1 MSQHSLGPFPCGSEL
16 FDVKYDGQLD
26 KNDLP
31 KGIGRMTR
39 MNSKVAQNEKNCY
52 ELVPTIE
59 SIHGRFVKGYPQGKS
74 TIRYTD
80 RTFMEANFE
89 KGIINGKVRIF
100 RNEKRG
106 EKLSAVGLFQNGQP
120 HGPFWILSPDQDQYM
135 QVHFNEGR
143 IVPENTLLLDFEA
156 EWAILGTLVNGSHLL
171 NPLKIELDWVGEYN
185 CMQVLRIPK
194 EVSGEPLDHK
204 VKLPS
209 TILGVPESQRVIVKP
224 SKMMYFN
231 RVAKTGSQSFIHLL
245 VTLGQKLGYN
255 TIPQIRQRETV
266 ADSEKGV
273 QEEVNTMVYSQENLV
288 MVRHYSFIDFAK
300 HGSPWHPDWFNL
312 VRDPIDKMVSW
323 FYYWRA
329 AWNVVSRIQMFPR
342 EPLPDVEFLKLDFD
356 TCVLTGV

>member
-1 MSQHSLGPFPCGSEL
+1 MSQHFLGPFPCGSEL

-31 KGIGRMTR
+31 KGNGRMTR